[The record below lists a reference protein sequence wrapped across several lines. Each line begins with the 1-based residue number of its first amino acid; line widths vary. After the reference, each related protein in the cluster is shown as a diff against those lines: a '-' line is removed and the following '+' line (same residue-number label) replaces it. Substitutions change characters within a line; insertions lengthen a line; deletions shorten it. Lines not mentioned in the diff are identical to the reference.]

1 MPMLD
6 RMAADRGLSEE
17 QRIMR
22 QSCRGFVD
30 DVVLPFIKQ
39 NWQREWSMVPED
51 RLPPKILEEAEKIGI
66 RTLGVPEEF
75 GGVEL
80 EKGTEVKTFAL
91 IAEEVARGDSGLADK
106 LVQNWKVS
114 VLLRQFAPK
123 HLQEKWFK
131 RLVADPQFLM
141 AHCLTEPRG
150 ASDRWLPYNVPEA
163 AMQTKAV
170 KTNGGWVVNGRKQFI
185 SNGYDAG
192 LYVVYANTNTKVG
205 MLQGTSSFL
214 VPRDTKGF
222 SVGRCNETL
231 GCRFMNNGE
240 MVFEDM
246 FIPDDQL
253 LVENTA
259 LGSAGVYFR
268 PGKIIQAAKNLGV
281 GIRAFEA
288 TADYVQNYVQGGR
301 ILIKHQAV
309 ALRLADMATR
319 IEAVRALLDRASQ
332 AVDDNAPDAE
342 VLVNM
347 AKMFASEEIM
357 KVAQHAV
364 ELHGGNGI
372 MLDFGIEKVLRNAVI
387 FLHMDATV
395 DISKFKI
402 IKTLFPET
410 AGKYAGPDDSATIAR
425 HDSASHREV
434 ETLQHDQ
441 HADKLRDACNNAER
455 EESDNHPEHR
465 HQRREGG
472 SAPAAKRND
481 GVREQIDWQRSGN
494 ATLHDGLQ
502 NIFKPAVLGQR
513 AYAVD
518 E

>member
-1 MPMLD
+1 MYD
-6 RMAADRGLSEE
+6 RDLSEE
-17 QRIMR
+17 QRMMR
-22 QSCRGFVD
+22 QSCRDFVD
-30 DVVLPFIKQ
+30 EVVLPFIKQ
-39 NWQREWSMVPED
+39 NWQREWSMNPED
-51 RLPPKILEEAEKIGI
+51 RLPARILEEAEKIGI

-80 EKGTEVKTFAL
+80 EKGTEVATFAI
-91 IAEEVARGDSGLADK
+91 IAEEIARGDSGLADK

-114 VLLRQFAPK
+114 VLLRKLAPR

-131 RLVADPQFLM
+131 RLTEDPQFLM

-163 AMQTKAV
+163 AMQTKAAKV
-170 KTNGGWVVNGRKQFI
+170 DGGWVVNGRKQFI

-192 LYVVYANTNTKVG
+192 LYVVYANTNQKVG
-205 MLQGTSSFL
+205 MIQGTSSFL

-222 SVGRCNETL
+222 TIARCNETL
-231 GCRFMNNGE
+231 GCRYMNNGE

-246 FIPDDQL
+246 FVPDDHL
-253 LVENTA
+253 LA
-259 LGSAGVYFR
+259 KDDAMGKAGVYFR

-281 GIRAFEA
+281 GVRAFEV

-319 IEAVRALLDRASQ
+319 IEAVRSLLARAAR
-332 AVDDNAPDAE
+332 AVDDDAPDAE
-342 VLVNM
+342 VLCNM

-372 MLDFGIEKVLRNAVI
+372 MLDFGVEKLLRDAVI

-395 DISKFKI
+395 DISKMKI
-402 IKTLFPET
+402 VKNMFPQT
-410 AGKYAGPDDSATIAR
+410 AGKYAGP
-425 HDSASHREV
+425 E
-434 ETLQHDQ
+434 
-441 HADKLRDACNNAER
+441 
-455 EESDNHPEHR
+455 
-465 HQRREGG
+465 
-472 SAPAAKRND
+472 
-481 GVREQIDWQRSGN
+481 
-494 ATLHDGLQ
+494 
-502 NIFKPAVLGQR
+502 
-513 AYAVD
+513 
-518 E
+518 